1 MSGLKI
7 NFKKSEVVLIG
18 GDNNKVV
25 EYVDIF
31 DSQIGCFPIKYL
43 GVPIATSRLHV
54 IDWTNLEEK
63 LEKKLDVWQDN
74 SLSICGRSTLI
85 KSSLS
90 SVVIYHMSIFLLPKT
105 TIKRMEKI
113 RRRFFWQG
121 GKL

>member
-18 GDNNKVV
+18 GDNNKAV
-25 EYVDIF
+25 EYADIF
-31 DSQIGCFPIKYL
+31 DCQIGCFPIKYL

>member
-1 MSGLKI
+1 
-7 NFKKSEVVLIG
+7 VLIG

-113 RRRFFWQG
+113 RRRFFF
-121 GKL
+121 GKEGNCKGSTI